1 MLRKKTNY
9 LIHETSPYL
18 LQHAYNPVDW
28 YPWGEAALARAKNED
43 KPIFLS
49 IGYSACHWCH
59 IQNEESFENE
69 AIARF
74 MNEHF
79 ISIKVDREERPD
91 LDEVYM
97 TAVQLMTGQGGW
109 PMTVFLTP
117 DLKPF
122 FGGTYFPP
130 EDRPGLPGFLTVL
143 HSIAEVYKNERS
155 AVVEQAERLTQH
167 LQKIATGPS
176 GESLSLLTQDL
187 LQRAYTSTLEIFD
200 REEGGFGR
208 APKFPHSMELSLLL
222 RYWKRTHDPDALR
235 IVELSLEK
243 MARGGMYDQL
253 GGGFHRYA
261 TDARWLIPHFEKML
275 YDNALLIWTYLEA
288 YQATHKPFYRRII
301 EETLEYVL
309 REMTSSEGGFYATQ
323 DADSPGGEGAFFSWA
338 PPELKAVLGEKEG
351 ALICEYFG
359 VTEAGNFE
367 HGRSVLHLPYTLE
380 EFSTRSNLSATELD
394 ALVQRAKAALFQ
406 AREQREKPGRD
417 EKILTAWNGLMI
429 SSFAR
434 ASQILADQRY
444 VKAAENAARFCLK
457 YLKQNEKLLRS
468 YKDGQAKFNAY
479 LEDYAFFI
487 DGLLDLYEA
496 SFELM
501 WLKEARALTEV
512 MLEQFWDES
521 KGGFFFTSKD
531 HERLVARSKGAYD
544 GATPSGNSA
553 AVLALLRLAELTRN
567 ANLRKKAEQT
577 LRLFRDLLEQT
588 PSGFSH
594 MLCAL
599 DFYLGPTK
607 QIAIVG
613 DKSDSRTQK
622 LLSTIHQRWLPN
634 KVLALKESQSFA
646 PELENVV
653 PLLKDKTVKNDTPTV
668 YVCENY
674 TCKAPVT
681 DPQELEKF
689 LH

>member
-1 MLRKKTNY
+1 MGKKTNY

-18 LQHAYNPVDW
+18 LQHAYNPVGW
-28 YPWGEAALARAKNED
+28 YPWGKEALAKAKVED
-43 KPIFLS
+43 KPILLS

-59 IQNEESFENE
+59 VMEHESFENE
-69 AIARF
+69 TIARF

-79 ISIKVDREERPD
+79 VNIKVDREERPD

-155 AVVEQAERLTQH
+155 AVVEQAERLKQH

-187 LQRAYTSTLEIFD
+187 LQRAYTSALEIFD
-200 REEGGFGR
+200 REQGGFGR

-222 RYWKRTHDPDALR
+222 RYWRRTHDPDALH
-235 IVELSLEK
+235 IVELTLEK

-253 GGGFHRYA
+253 GGGFHRYS

-275 YDNALLIWTYLEA
+275 YDNALLVWIYLEA
-288 YQATHKPFYRRII
+288 YQATHKPFYRRIV

-323 DADSPGGEGAFFSWA
+323 DADSPGGEGAFFSWI
-338 PPELKAVLGEKEG
+338 PQEPKAVLGEKEG

-367 HGRSVLHLPYTLE
+367 HGKSVLHLPYALE
-380 EFSTRSNLSATELD
+380 EFSTRSNLSATELE
-394 ALVQRAKAALFQ
+394 ALIKHAKAALFQ

-434 ASQILADQRY
+434 ASQILEDKRY
-444 VKAAENAARFCLK
+444 LEAAENAARFCLK
-457 YLKQNEKLLRS
+457 SLNKDGKLLRS

-479 LEDYAFFI
+479 LEDYACLITGF
-487 DGLLDLYEA
+487 LDLYEA
-496 SFELM
+496 SFELE
-501 WLKEARALTEV
+501 WLKEAQALSKVIVEK
-512 MLEQFWDES
+512 FWDES
-521 KGGFFFTSKD
+521 NGGFFFTSKD
-531 HERLVARSKGAYD
+531 HEMLVARSKSAYD

-553 AVLALLRLAELTRN
+553 AVLALLRLAELTSDSD
-567 ANLRKKAEQT
+567 LRKKTEQT
-577 LRLFRDLLEQT
+577 LRLFRDLMEQA
-588 PSGFSH
+588 PNGFSH

-599 DFYLGPTK
+599 DFYLGPTQ

-622 LLSTIHQRWLPN
+622 LLSTIHQQWLPN
-634 KVLALKESQSFA
+634 KVLALKESRRSV
-646 PELENVV
+646 PELENAV
-653 PLLKDKTVKNDTPTV
+653 PLLKDKTLKSDIPTV

-674 TCKAPVT
+674 ACKTPVT
-681 DPQELEKF
+681 DPQDLEK
-689 LH
+689 LLC